1 MTSQLSPEDDLDG
14 NSEDQTDGDQLR
26 RDGGDE
32 GTGGRHLYQ
41 DHPACTDI
49 YNCAA
54 SQCLQVPGTI
64 Q

>member
-1 MTSQLSPEDDLDG
+1 MTSQLSPKDDLDG

-32 GTGGRHLYQ
+32 GTGGHHLYQ

-49 YNCAA
+49 YN
-54 SQCLQVPGTI
+54 SVVRQY
-64 Q
+64 